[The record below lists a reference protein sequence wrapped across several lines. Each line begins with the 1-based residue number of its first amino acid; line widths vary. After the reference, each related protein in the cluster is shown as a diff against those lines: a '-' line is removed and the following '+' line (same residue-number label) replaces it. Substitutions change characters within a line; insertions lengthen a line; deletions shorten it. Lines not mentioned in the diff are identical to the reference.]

1 VLPTD
6 APGDVSKPVVP
17 PVPATLFAAHRS
29 KGQIQIVVN
38 DQDPVG
44 FDPQHVDELSHR
56 AAGAVH
62 EGRG

>member
-1 VLPTD
+1 
-6 APGDVSKPVVP
+6 
-17 PVPATLFAAHRS
+17 
-29 KGQIQIVVN
+29 VN